1 MASLNS
7 LFEDGLKDIYYAE
20 KQITKALPKMS
31 KKATSP
37 ELKAAFEKHLGE
49 TQQQIQRL
57 DQVFEL
63 LGKPAKGKRCPAIDG
78 IIEEGSEMM
87 EEHERGPGLDAALAG
102 AAQAVEH
109 YEIARYG
116 TLVAWANE
124 LEHTEAVSLLT
135 ETLEQEEET
144 DEALS
149 ELALSTLNAAANEA
163 GGEDD
168 EEQSTKTKS
177 AAGRPK
183 TKSKAA

>member
-7 LFEDGLKDIYYAE
+7 LFEDLLKDIYYAE
-20 KQITKALPKMS
+20 KHITKALPKMT

-49 TQQQIQRL
+49 TQTQIERL

-63 LGKPAKGKRCPAIDG
+63 LGKPAKAKRCAAIDG
-78 IIEEGSEMM
+78 IIEEGSELMD
-87 EEHERGPGLDAALAG
+87 EHEPGPGLDAALAA

-124 LEHTEAVSLLT
+124 LGHSEAAALLT
-135 ETLEQEEET
+135 ETLEQEEDT
-144 DEALS
+144 DQALS
-149 ELALSTLNAAANEA
+149 QLALNTLNSAANEA
-163 GGEDD
+163 ANDDD
-168 EEQSTKTKS
+168 EMQPAKTK
-177 AAGRPK
+177 AAPSRSK